1 MDRSK
6 KPKSNLGSRRQ
17 FELLDLNK
25 SSSLNMSTSSL
36 RSVGE
41 ETRNCGKAVQASRRA
56 TTVRFAPPPLSSAVA
71 APAKAMV
78 RPATASGAR
87 PGSASGQRS
96 GASAGRLPEPGAN
109 AMRRSWGWTGDVDA
123 KEKGG
128 NPVAAKVVAKA
139 QSRSS
144 SVSSHSISNISLV
157 CWMSNSDIQTK
168 ISVVFAL

>member
-1 MDRSK
+1 M
-6 KPKSNLGSRRQ
+6 
-17 FELLDLNK
+17 
-25 SSSLNMSTSSL
+25 
-36 RSVGE
+36 
-41 ETRNCGKAVQASRRA
+41 
-56 TTVRFAPPPLSSAVA
+56 RFAPPPLSSAVA

-96 GASAGRLPEPGAN
+96 GASAGRLPEPGAK
-109 AMRRSWGWTGDVDA
+109 AMRSWGSTGGVDA

>member
-1 MDRSK
+1 
-6 KPKSNLGSRRQ
+6 
-17 FELLDLNK
+17 
-25 SSSLNMSTSSL
+25 MSTSSP
-36 RSVGE
+36 RSIGE

-87 PGSASGQRS
+87 PGSASGQRC
-96 GASAGRLPEPGAN
+96 GTSAGRLPEPGAK

-157 CWMSNSDIQTK
+157 CWMSDSDIQTK